1 VLCPCLGSP
10 VQERWGAT
18 GKSPAEGHRNDLGP
32 GVSLFSGKAVRPGTV
47 QLGEGRLKGDLINS
61 YKYLNGG
68 SLPSRQNNN
77 EVLFHCFNHSIYS
90 ER

>member
-47 QLGEGRLKGDLINS
+47 QPGED
-61 YKYLNGG
+61 
-68 SLPSRQNNN
+68 
-77 EVLFHCFNHSIYS
+77 
-90 ER
+90 